1 MTGNFSRQRVKNSSI
16 DGVFDAYKTGKSAL
30 TLHLVSQLGRK
41 AAWQLQ

>member
-30 TLHLVSQLGRK
+30 TLDLASQLHWK
-41 AAWQLQ
+41 AASQLQ